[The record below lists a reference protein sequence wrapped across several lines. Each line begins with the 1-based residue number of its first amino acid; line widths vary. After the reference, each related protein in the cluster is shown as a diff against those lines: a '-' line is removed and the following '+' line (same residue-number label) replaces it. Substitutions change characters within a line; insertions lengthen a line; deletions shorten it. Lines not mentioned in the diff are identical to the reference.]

1 MKSLKDR
8 RAMAAEVKKES
19 STIAFLSNL
28 MTGFAVLGI
37 GFIVFGDKILG
48 I

>member
-8 RAMAAEVKKES
+8 RAMAAEVKSDTED
-19 STIAFLSNL
+19 
-28 MTGFAVLGI
+28 LGI
-37 GFIVFGDKILG
+37 LYTILLAFGAAAIAYIQIG